1 MHWTVLALLSAIGV
15 VLSVFSTFCCCTI
28 KEQVYVCCRLLIT
41 GTMLAC
47 KFMDDRYFT
56 NNYYAQVGG
65 VSLQE
70 LNSLELELLCRL
82 GYRAHVD
89 VPELCACLQVCFKL

>member
-1 MHWTVLALLSAIGV
+1 MKETLV
-15 VLSVFSTFCCCTI
+15 VR
-28 KEQVYVCCRLLIT
+28 CRLLIT